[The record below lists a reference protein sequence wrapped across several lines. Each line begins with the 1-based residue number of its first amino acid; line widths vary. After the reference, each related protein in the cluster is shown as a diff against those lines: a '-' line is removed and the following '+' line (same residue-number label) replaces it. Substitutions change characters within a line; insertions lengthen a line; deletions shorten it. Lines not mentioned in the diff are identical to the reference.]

1 MAIEVPYAHPQ
12 RHRLRRLADRQC
24 GRVSV
29 AQLGALGIESWVVAR
44 WVDGGY
50 LHPELPRVYAVGH
63 RAPSIEAD
71 LWAAVLYAGPGAM
84 LSHATALWWHG
95 LIENRPWPLQVA
107 TPRRCRSLWGI
118 RVFGRRG
125 CERIPH
131 RGVPTTSLEQAVLDF
146 AAVAPY
152 ERLRHILA
160 VADHGKVLDIAALQV
175 IAGNGRPGSPKL
187 RKALKRHEPK
197 LAHTRS
203 ELERL
208 FLPLCERVGIPLPDV
223 NVYIA
228 GVLVDAVWRDRK
240 LVVELDGRDNH
251 SSWAQIQED
260 RSKELRVRAAGFD
273 VVRYGT
279 RQLEEEATLVEADLR
294 RAHGMPA

>member
-1 MAIEVPYAHPQ
+1 VHPQ

-29 AQLGALGIESWVVAR
+29 AQLGALGIESWVIAR

-50 LHPELPRVYAVGH
+50 LHQVLPRVYAVGH
-63 RAPSIEAD
+63 RASSVDAD
-71 LWAAVLYAGPGAM
+71 VWAAVLYAGPGAM

-95 LIENRPWPLQVA
+95 LIENRPWPLQVT
-107 TPRRCRSLWGI
+107 TPRRCRSLRGI
-118 RVFGRRG
+118 RVYGRRG

-131 RGVPTTSLEQAVLDF
+131 NGVPTTSLEQALLDF
-146 AAVAPY
+146 ATSAPS
-152 ERLRHILA
+152 ERLRHALA
-160 VADHGKVLDIAALQV
+160 VADFKQVLDVPALRV
-175 IAGNGRPGSPKL
+175 IAGDGRPGSPKL
-187 RKALKRHEPK
+187 RKALERHEPK
-197 LAHTRS
+197 LARTRS

-208 FLPLCERVGIPLPDV
+208 FLPLCERIGIPLPEV

-228 GVLVDAVWRDRK
+228 GVLVDAVWRDKR

-260 RSKELRVRAAGFD
+260 RSKELRLRAAEFG

-279 RQLEEEATLVEADLR
+279 RQLEEEAPHVEADLR
-294 RAHGMPA
+294 RAHGVPA